1 MAAFTYKAVTKDGRR
16 VDGTVQAASR
26 PEAMAAVRKLGHTP
40 LSIFEAGG
48 GADEAGKKPAGGLL
62 KMKFGRKAL
71 NMKPVEVLLFTGELA
86 DLLEAGMTLGQALSC
101 LANQGEEDSA
111 QRAISQG
118 LCQAIVNGEAF
129 SDAIRRYPETFPPLY
144 ANMVRA
150 GESSGAMVEVLRR
163 LGEHYERNDNM
174 RGKIKSALSYPIVVL
189 CFGVFAVIAALVWII
204 PQFQKVFDSMGA
216 ALPLPT
222 RILIGMSQGVKKWG
236 WLMAIV
242 AALIVV
248 WFKKW
253 KNSPS
258 GRLRVD
264 GWKLKVPLIKGI
276 VANGVY
282 ASLAFTLK
290 TLLANGVNVLQALKI
305 SEETCGNAVIGAALA
320 NARKRVTDGTSISG
334 PLAASGAFPRMMTD
348 MLAVGEQAGN
358 MTSSL
363 EHIGMRYQKDMDRNI
378 TAFTNALE
386 PILIVLIAGAVGF
399 VAVAILMAVF
409 NMSKALG

>member
-1 MAAFTYKAVTKDGRR
+1 MAAFTYKAVTKDGKR

-26 PEAMAAVRKLGHTP
+26 SEAMAAVRKLGHTP
-40 LSIFEAGG
+40 LSISEAGG
-48 GADEAGKKPAGGLL
+48 GAGGEKKKPAGSLL
-62 KMKFGRKAL
+62 KMKFGRKAT
-71 NMKPVEVLLFTGELA
+71 NMKSVEVLLFTGELA

-111 QRAISQG
+111 QRMISQG

-129 SDAIRRYPETFPPLY
+129 SDAIRRYPDTFPPLY
-144 ANMVRA
+144 SNMVRA
-150 GESSGAMVEVLRR
+150 GESSGAMIEVLRR
-163 LGEHYERNDNM
+163 LVEHYERNDNM
-174 RGKIKSALSYPIVVL
+174 RGKIKSALSYPVVVL

-222 RILIGMSQGVKKWG
+222 RILIGMSHGVKQWG
-236 WLMAIV
+236 WLMALMIGL
-242 AALIVV
+242 LIF

-253 KNSPS
+253 KKTPS

-264 GWKLKVPLIKGI
+264 GWKLKMPLIKGI

-290 TLLANGVNVLQALKI
+290 TLLSNGVNVLQALKI
-305 SEETCGNAVIGAALA
+305 SEETCGNAVIGQALA

-358 MTSSL
+358 MTASL

-378 TAFTNALE
+378 TSFTNALE
-386 PILIVLIAGAVGF
+386 PILIVLIASAVGF
-399 VAVAILMAVF
+399 VAIAILMAVF
-409 NMSKALG
+409 NMSKTLG

>member
-1 MAAFTYKAVTKDGRR
+1 MAAFTYKAVTKDGKR

-26 PEAMAAVRKLGHTP
+26 SEAMAAVRKLGHTP
-40 LSIFEAGG
+40 LSISEAGG
-48 GADEAGKKPAGGLL
+48 GAGGAKKKPAGSIL
-62 KMKFGRKAL
+62 KMRFGSKPTK
-71 NMKPVEVLLFTGELA
+71 MKPVEVLLFTGELA

-111 QRAISQG
+111 QRMISQG
-118 LCQAIVNGEAF
+118 LCQSIVNGEAF

-144 ANMVRA
+144 SNMVHA

-163 LGEHYERNDNM
+163 LVEHYERNDNM
-174 RGKIKSALSYPIVVL
+174 RGKIKSALSYPMVVL
-189 CFGVFAVIAALVWII
+189 CFGVIAVIAALVWII

-222 RILIGMSQGVKKWG
+222 RILINLSQGFKRWG
-236 WLMAIV
+236 WLIATVI
-242 AALIVV
+242 ALFVV

-253 KNSPS
+253 KKTPA

-276 VANGVY
+276 VANGIY

-290 TLLANGVNVLQALKI
+290 TLLSNGVNVLQALKI
-305 SEETCGNAVIGAALA
+305 SEETCGNAVIGEALA

-358 MTSSL
+358 MAASL

-386 PILIVLIAGAVGF
+386 PILIVLIAAAVGF
-399 VAVAILMAVF
+399 VAIAILMAVF
-409 NMSKALG
+409 NMSKTLG